1 MKSLMGHRRPP
12 RGFSRIED
20 KEKRIY
26 FHVLQ
31 VDPKDSYGWFDEM
44 ISRDY
49 GKVYKEKLLLEK
61 DVPYY
66 PNLIRGK
73 VYKEKK
79 ILEKDVPDYRY
90 RIVVKSSTKKW
101 KEIKDAFER

>member
-1 MKSLMGHRRPP
+1 MKSLMQRRRPP
-12 RGFSRIED
+12 RGFNRVED

-31 VDPKDSYGWFDEM
+31 IDPKDSYGWFDEM

-61 DVPYY
+61 EVP
-66 PNLIRGK
+66 
-73 VYKEKK
+73 E
-79 ILEKDVPDYRY
+79 YRY